1 MLKYICVINTFHIS
15 ALFFFP
21 SYSSWVDN
29 FNSIKPWIIII
40 SNSDGLAR
48 EPLELGNLGLVQM
61 QILFVCPIIM
71 SLSLVPIST
80 ANLP

>member
-48 EPLELGNLGLVQM
+48 ELLELGSLGLVQM
-61 QILFVCPIIM
+61 QILFVYPIIM